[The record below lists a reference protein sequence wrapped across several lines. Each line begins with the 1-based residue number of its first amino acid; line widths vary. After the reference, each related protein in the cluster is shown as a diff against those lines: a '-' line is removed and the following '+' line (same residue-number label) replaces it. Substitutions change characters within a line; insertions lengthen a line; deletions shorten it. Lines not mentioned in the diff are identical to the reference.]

1 MTKPAAGDPRRAL
14 RETPLR
20 DHEPSAAW
28 LRFLAAE
35 AAGREA
41 EAEAALAALF
51 AAAPTPAPPAGFAE
65 RVMARIAPRSLF
77 AHPGSR
83 LGLAAALLLAA
94 LSAALLAP
102 MLLPLARLVS
112 LADLIGAGT
121 RLLAGVTVRVASAL
135 AGWESIGQ
143 VVAAVGRAMLAPATL
158 PFVLAQFVVATLA
171 LRGLFRIARL
181 QRSSNHAVLR

>member
-1 MTKPAAGDPRRAL
+1 MTKPAAGDARRAH
-14 RETPLR
+14 REKTLR

-41 EAEAALAALF
+41 EAEAALAVLF
-51 AAAPTPAPPAGFAE
+51 AAAPAPMPPAGFAD
-65 RVMARIAPRSLF
+65 RVMARIASRSLF

-94 LSAALLAP
+94 FSTALLAP
-102 MLLPLARLVS
+102 MLLPLAGLVS
-112 LADLIGAGT
+112 LADLIGAGL
-121 RLLAGVTVRVASAL
+121 RLLAAVTVRVASAL

-143 VVAAVGRAMLAPATL
+143 VVAAIGRALLEPVTL
-158 PFVLAQFVVATLA
+158 PLVLAQFVVAALA
-171 LRGLFRIARL
+171 LRGLIRLARL